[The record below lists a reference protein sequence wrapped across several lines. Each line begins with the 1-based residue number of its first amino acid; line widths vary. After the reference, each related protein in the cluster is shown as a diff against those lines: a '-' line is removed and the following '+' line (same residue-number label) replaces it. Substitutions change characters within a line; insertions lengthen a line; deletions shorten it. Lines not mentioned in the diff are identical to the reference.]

1 MKGQSN
7 PGVDNQLPHSP
18 LPRNRPALEEENSR
32 LRQQISD
39 LHIQLELQAR
49 NGGQMQLGEKDRLRR
64 RAMELTQ
71 REQSL
76 LEREQEIDRLY
87 SEVNTLHSQA
97 EAKLREAD
105 RLLFSKQQYID
116 ELESARKD
124 VATREAALDGLR
136 EVKEKAI
143 EERREQVRLLEE
155 SLAQHSEQ
163 LNARQAELEARER
176 ALAAH
181 EEKVDRVLSE
191 REAKM
196 TAYSEEAETALAK
209 LADTQAL
216 FGKMDVFLK
225 ERRQAVLEEEASLRR
240 QKEQIALRT
249 RQLDET
255 DAQRASE
262 HAARLDAE
270 EKVRTL
276 QLRVEDLEKRIS
288 QLQGLLASAR
298 NENVRLQ
305 QDHLRQ
311 KDVGDT
317 AERRVVLYQQEQE
330 QMEKT
335 LESQRLFI
343 LQLQKRISELEES
356 HYYITNDHMRA
367 TMALSKVSGE
377 ASRVLAMVHGRSP
390 QKQSSVR
397 GFDQRGGNDLLGEIK
412 EEGKGKGGHDE
423 DDDDKLN
430 NNDNK
435 ASGEKGKVGFD
446 VCNE

>member
-1 MKGQSN
+1 ME
-7 PGVDNQLPHSP
+7 NQPSHSSI
-18 LPRNRPALEEENSR
+18 PRSQTALEEENAR
-32 LRQQISD
+32 LRQQVSD

-49 NGGQMQLGEKDRLRR
+49 SGSQMQLGEKDRLRR

-87 SEVNTLHSQA
+87 GEVHALHSQA
-97 EAKLREAD
+97 EAKFREAN
-105 RLLFSKQQYID
+105 RLLLSKQQYID

-124 VATREAALDGLR
+124 VATREAALDGLQ

-163 LNARQAELEARER
+163 LNALQKELETRER
-176 ALAAH
+176 ALATH
-181 EEKVDRVLSE
+181 EEEVDRALSE

-240 QKEQIALRT
+240 QKEEIALRT

-255 DAQRASE
+255 DAQRAND

-270 EKVRTL
+270 EKVRSL
-276 QLRVEDLEKRIS
+276 QLRVEDMEKRIN

-311 KDVGDT
+311 KDMGDT

-335 LESQRLFI
+335 LESQKMFI

-356 HYYITNDHMRA
+356 HYYITNDHSRA

-377 ASRVLAMVHGRSP
+377 VSRLLAAVNGRSP
-390 QKQSSVR
+390 QKQPSMAV
-397 GFDQRGGNDLLGEIK
+397 FDQREENGGLGEMR
-412 EEGKGKGGHDE
+412 EEE
-423 DDDDKLN
+423 N
-430 NNDNK
+430 R
-435 ASGEKGKVGFD
+435 GEGEQGKVGLD
-446 VCNE
+446 DDT

>member
-1 MKGQSN
+1 M
-7 PGVDNQLPHSP
+7 
-18 LPRNRPALEEENSR
+18 LEEENAR

-39 LHIQLELQAR
+39 LHIQLELQTR
-49 NGGQMQLGEKDRLRR
+49 NGNQTQLSEKDRLRR

-87 SEVNTLHSQA
+87 SEVHTLHSQA

-105 RLLFSKQQYID
+105 RLLLSKQQYID

-124 VATREAALDGLR
+124 VATREAALDGLQ

-163 LNARQAELEARER
+163 LNARQAELDARER
-176 ALAAH
+176 ALTAH
-181 EEKVDRVLSE
+181 EEEVDRVLSE

-196 TAYSEEAETALAK
+196 TAYSEEAETALVK

-240 QKEQIALRT
+240 QKEEIALRT

-255 DAQRASE
+255 DAQRASD

-276 QLRVEDLEKRIS
+276 QLRVEDMEKRIS

-311 KDVGDT
+311 KDLGDT

-335 LESQRLFI
+335 LESQKLFI

-356 HYYITNDHMRA
+356 HYYITNDHSRA

-377 ASRVLAMVHGRSP
+377 VSRLLAAVNGRSP
-390 QKQSSVR
+390 QKQPPVM
-397 GFDQRGGNDLLGEIK
+397 GFEQQGGNDRLGEMREEEEEEEKEKEKK
-412 EEGKGKGGHDE
+412 EEEKRDE
-423 DDDDKLN
+423 KEEREQGMVGLGDCSGNPFSDD
-430 NNDNK
+430 
-435 ASGEKGKVGFD
+435 
-446 VCNE
+446 

>member
-1 MKGQSN
+1 M
-7 PGVDNQLPHSP
+7 
-18 LPRNRPALEEENSR
+18 LEEENAR

-39 LHIQLELQAR
+39 LHIQLELQTR

-87 SEVNTLHSQA
+87 SEAHTLHSQA

-105 RLLFSKQQYID
+105 RLLLSKQQYID

-124 VATREAALDGLR
+124 VATREAALDGLQ

-181 EEKVDRVLSE
+181 EEEVDRVLSE

-240 QKEQIALRT
+240 QKEEIALRT

-255 DAQRASE
+255 DAQRASD

-270 EKVRTL
+270 EKVCTL
-276 QLRVEDLEKRIS
+276 QLRVEDMEKRIG

-311 KDVGDT
+311 KDLGDT

-335 LESQRLFI
+335 LESQKLFI

-356 HYYITNDHMRA
+356 HYYITNDHSRA
-367 TMALSKVSGE
+367 TMALSKVSE
-377 ASRVLAMVHGRSP
+377 EVSRLLTAVNGRSP
-390 QKQSSVR
+390 QKRPPVM
-397 GFDQRGGNDLLGEIK
+397 GFEQRGGNDPSAEMREEREREEEGDEK
-412 EEGKGKGGHDE
+412 EEGE
-423 DDDDKLN
+423 Q
-430 NNDNK
+430 
-435 ASGEKGKVGFD
+435 GKVG
-446 VCNE
+446 